1 MSAGCTLKSQ
11 KPQSSLY
18 LVPRSQYF
26 VAVNRLTVRA
36 WEKAVQQLSN
46 DLLTIEDEAMFHFGH
61 IIGND
66 GGEEEKTASFGSF
79 NCWDIA
85 NSRAI

>member
-1 MSAGCTLKSQ
+1 MTSR
-11 KPQSSLY
+11 KPQSSLC

-26 VAVNRLTVRA
+26 VAVNRLTVKA

-46 DLLTIEDEAMFHFGH
+46 NLLTKENEAVFHFGH

-66 GGEEEKTASFGSF
+66 GGEEEKNTSFGSF
-79 NCWDIA
+79 NCRDIA
-85 NSRAI
+85 NSRGI